1 MRVPDE
7 SSSVR
12 ILLASSDIDVI
23 ETFCHFAQQ
32 MAIHVESCCDA
43 DSATR
48 KLCHAKFEGVVVDLV
63 CDGAPALLKKLHT
76 LTSNKTAVSFAIAGE
91 GHQGIDSCSADA
103 TFVLE
108 RPLLPAHAH
117 RVLKAAYP
125 LIVRERRR
133 YFRCPLQV
141 SVFVTRQGEPEF
153 TVTSLNVSESG
164 ICLNSPRSLQVG
176 DHLRLSLCLPGNA
189 DSLNLTGEVC
199 WSEAL
204 GRVGIKFMS
213 VNKNAAKALSQW
225 LSDRLVQNAPET
237 SRMQPSIEPVCDR

>member
-7 SSSVR
+7 SIGVR
-12 ILLASSDIDVI
+12 ILLVSTDIQVI
-23 ETFCHFAQQ
+23 ETFCHFTQQ
-32 MAIHVESCCDA
+32 MAIHVDSCCDA

-48 KLCHAKFEGVVVDLV
+48 KLCHEKFEGIIVDLV
-63 CDGAPALLKKLHT
+63 CEGGPTLLKKLRS
-76 LTSNKTAVSFAIAGE
+76 LTSNRTAVSFAISGQ
-91 GHQGIDSCSADA
+91 GHRGLDASSGDA

-108 RPLLPAHAH
+108 RPLLPGHAH

-125 LIVRERRR
+125 LMVRERRR

-176 DHLRLSLCLPGNA
+176 DHLRLRLCLPGNTQF
-189 DSLNLTGEVC
+189 LNLTGEVC

-213 VNKNAAKALSQW
+213 VGKNVAKALNQW
-225 LSDRLVQNAPET
+225 LSDRLEQTTTTT
-237 SRMQPSIEPVCDR
+237 SRRQLSLEPACDR